1 MAEDSGQERT
11 QEATPTK
18 IKQAKEKGQFIRSQ
32 DITRVASLL
41 MILLFFWLA
50 QDYFTQNTLEMCSFF
65 LDFSQFQ
72 EISEQTLPEF
82 AWLVVCHFLKISLP
96 VLVLAMV
103 AGLVAEVGQVG
114 FQVLR
119 DPFEPKW
126 DKLDIVKGFTNL
138 FSLRRFVEGF
148 KAFFKMLFFGY
159 VIYKTIRD
167 ALPELAVLNLNDVLP
182 GLKIMAG
189 FGLTLGFR
197 VCEMMIVLA
206 AIDYWYQ
213 RYEYYKKLRMT
224 HQEVKEERKHQ
235 EGDPLIKS
243 RIRSIQM
250 EIARKRMMQK
260 VPQADF
266 IITNPTHYAV
276 ALQYDPSK
284 DPAPMLTA
292 KGQNFI
298 ALKIREV
305 AQREGVPVIEN
316 PPLARALYKK
326 GKVGHPIPADLFKA
340 VAQLMASIWMLASKR
355 GAAWA
360 PKASPRRA
368 SSRAPQ
374 HSAPVL
380 GPANVRNAALRPQP
394 LPQMAR

>member
-1 MAEDSGQERT
+1 MAEDAGQERT
-11 QEATPTK
+11 QEATQTK
-18 IKQAKEKGQFIRSQ
+18 IKQAKEKGQFVRSQ
-32 DITRVASLL
+32 DITRVISMLA
-41 MILLFFWLA
+41 ILIFFWLA
-50 QDYFTQNTLEMCSFF
+50 QDYFTQNVLQMCSFF

-72 EISEQTLPEF
+72 EISPQTLPEF
-82 AWLVVCHFLKISLP
+82 AWLVVCHFLKIVLP
-96 VLVLAMV
+96 VLGLAMV
-103 AGLVAEVGQVG
+103 AGAVAEVGQIG

-126 DKLDIVKGFTNL
+126 DKLDIVKGFSNL
-138 FSLRRFVEGF
+138 FSLKRFVEGA

-159 VIYKTIRD
+159 VVFKTIRE
-167 ALPELAVLNLNDVLP
+167 ALPDLAVLNTNDILP
-182 GLKIMAG
+182 GMKIMAG
-189 FGLTLGFR
+189 FGLKLGFR
-197 VCEMMIVLA
+197 VCEMMIILA
-206 AIDYWYQ
+206 AVDYWYQ
-213 RYEYYKKLRMT
+213 RYEYYKNLRMT

-276 ALQYDPSK
+276 ALQYDPAK

-305 AQREGVPVIEN
+305 AQREGIPIIEN

-360 PKASPRRA
+360 PKTPARRGTG
-368 SSRAPQ
+368 RPPQ
-374 HSAPVL
+374 HIPSLSSLPTRNNAP
-380 GPANVRNAALRPQP
+380 RPQP
-394 LPQMAR
+394 LAQLAQ